1 MIVSGLR
8 RGCLGVTARFATI
21 FILCFEGVGFAS
33 GGGITV
39 IPDASLF
46 VQIANFLFIVWILNV
61 ILYKPIRNMLIQ
73 RKEKIT
79 DFENNIEGLNKDAK
93 DKDDAFLEGIKE
105 ARDKGLS
112 KKGSLIQAAAD
123 EEKDIIEKINQ
134 KAQADLAEVRDK
146 IARDTEQV
154 RESLQK
160 EIDSFANAIG
170 EKILGRAVL

>member
-1 MIVSGLR
+1 MIVSGLSR
-8 RGCLGVTARFATI
+8 KCFGVKALFAII
-21 FILCFEGVGFAS
+21 FILYFEGVGFAS

-46 VQIANFLFIVWILNV
+46 VQIVNFLLIIWILNV

-73 RKEKIT
+73 RKEKIE
-79 DFENNIEGLNKDAK
+79 DSEKNIEGLNKGAK
-93 DKDDAFLEGIKE
+93 EKDDAFLSGIKE
-105 ARDKGLS
+105 ARDQGLS
-112 KKGSLIQAAAD
+112 EKGSLIQAATH
-123 EEKDIIEKINQ
+123 EEREIIEKINQ

-170 EKILGRAVL
+170 EKILGRAV

>member
-1 MIVSGLR
+1 MIVSGLSR
-8 RGCLGVTARFATI
+8 KCFGVKALFATI
-21 FILCFEGVGFAS
+21 FILYFEGVGFAS

-46 VQIANFLFIVWILNV
+46 VQIVNFLLIIWILNV

-73 RKEKIT
+73 RKEKIE
-79 DFENNIEGLNKDAK
+79 DSEKNIEGLNKDAK
-93 DKDDAFLEGIKE
+93 EKDDAFLSGIKE
-105 ARDKGLS
+105 ARDQGLS
-112 KKGSLIQAAAD
+112 EKGSLIQAATH
-123 EEKDIIEKINQ
+123 EEREIIEKINQ

-170 EKILGRAVL
+170 EKILGRAV